1 MISPGLLFIVV
12 VLAFITMSVL
22 LGALGGRRKK

>member
-12 VLAFITMSVL
+12 VLALITMSVL
-22 LGALGGRRKK
+22 LGALGGRKK

>member
-12 VLAFITMSVL
+12 ILALITMSVL
-22 LGALGGRRKK
+22 LGALGGRKK

>member
-12 VLAFITMSVL
+12 VLALITMSVL
-22 LGALGGRRKK
+22 LGALGVRRT